1 MDRPNLAKTFADR
14 PASFLIAMA
23 IVAAFI
29 LILIY
34 FLYFALTNQRRDHED
49 ARMGATC
56 TDWSYESPVEQHISG
71 PELRQ
76 RCERYLSARS
86 ADESQRDAVVWQ
98 QKIDVAD
105 AKWSGRE

>member
-1 MDRPNLAKTFADR
+1 MNSPYIAKTFAER

-23 IVAAFI
+23 IVAVFI
-29 LILIY
+29 LALIY
-34 FLYFALTNQRRDHED
+34 FLYFALTDQRTSHGD

-56 TDWSYESPVEQHISG
+56 TDWSYESPVEQHLSG
-71 PELRQ
+71 PDLQQ

-86 ADESQRDAVVWQ
+86 ADESQRDAAVWQ

-105 AKWSGRE
+105 AKWEGH